1 MSQPP
6 RFYLLHGPDE
16 FASAEYV
23 ASLKQ
28 KMGDPSMASLN
39 TTVFDARMVTLPEL
53 RSVCDTLPFLTKRRL
68 VLVEGWLTRLTS
80 KGEGDDEGDAPAP
93 ASAKELLAALIAYL
107 PTVPET
113 TALVFVEKRALPAQ
127 HAVLKAASGQDWA
140 LVKLFDVPKGPDLAS
155 WIEKRARA
163 GGGAF
168 SREAAEVLAA
178 VEDDPRALDN
188 EIRKLLTYVNFAR
201 PVTVTD
207 VQALTPEGGETK
219 IFDMVEAIGQRRPQV
234 ATRELHKLL
243 EKEEPLY
250 VLGMIVR
257 QYRMLLQARELLDA
271 HQTETG
277 VAQTLGLRPYP
288 AQKICEQAG
297 HLPLPVLE
305 QIYHRLLDYDADIKT
320 GRTDP
325 AAALEALVVSLT
337 A

>member
-1 MSQPP
+1 MNPPP
-6 RFYLLHGPDE
+6 RFYLLHGSDE
-16 FASAEYV
+16 FASAEFV

-28 KMGDPSMASLN
+28 KMGDASMASLN
-39 TTVFDARMVTLPEL
+39 TTVFDARTVTLPDL
-53 RSVCDTLPFLTKRRL
+53 RSVCDTLPFLTRRRL
-68 VLVEGWLTRLTS
+68 VLVEGWLTRLTG
-80 KGEGDDEGDAPAP
+80 KGEGDEEGEAPAP
-93 ASAKELLAALIAYL
+93 ASTKELLAALIAYL
-107 PTVPET
+107 PTIPES

-163 GGGAF
+163 EGGAF
-168 SREAAEVLAA
+168 DGQAAEALAA

-188 EIRKLLTYVNFAR
+188 EIRKLLTYVNYAR

-207 VQALTPEGGETK
+207 VEALTPAGGEAN
-219 IFDMVEAIGQRRPQV
+219 IFHMVDAMGLGHQQQ

-243 EKEEPLY
+243 EKVEPLS

-257 QYRMLLQARELLDA
+257 QYRMHLQSRELLDTG
-271 HQTETG
+271 QTESG
-277 VAQTLGLRPYP
+277 IAQTLGLHPYR
-288 AQKICEQAG
+288 AQKICEQARL
-297 HLPLPVLE
+297 LPLPVLE

-325 AAALEALVVSLT
+325 AAALEALVVGLT